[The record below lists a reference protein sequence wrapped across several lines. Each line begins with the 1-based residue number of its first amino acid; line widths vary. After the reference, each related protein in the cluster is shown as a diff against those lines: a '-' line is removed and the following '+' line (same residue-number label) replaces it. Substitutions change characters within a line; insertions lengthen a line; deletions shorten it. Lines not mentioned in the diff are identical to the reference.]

1 MQSGKVNLGLLV
13 PGESNHRNPTPHS
26 NVPLFLF
33 HLSTVWISDRV
44 EAGPYEPSI
53 NGPVI
58 AYLRSLIVTPE
69 GNLLNPAS
77 LLNGALLRKR
87 IREKD
92 LFEKDKERKTNVT
105 TTTST
110 TTVTSIRW
118 RLGEL
123 RYRATTERK
132 TPRGYAKEGE
142 RGGGNRK
149 RLTPDERRPTPR

>member
-1 MQSGKVNLGLLV
+1 MCITQVQLELNSSELLDA
-13 PGESNHRNPTPHS
+13 RI
-26 NVPLFLF
+26 FL
-33 HLSTVWISDRV
+33 S
-44 EAGPYEPSI
+44 SI
-53 NGPVI
+53 NTKYPRIYV
-58 AYLRSLIVTPE
+58 LIYVYIKSE
-69 GNLLNPAS
+69 LK
-77 LLNGALLRKR
+77 RKR

-118 RLGEL
+118 RIGEL
-123 RYRATTERK
+123 RYRATTERE
-132 TPRGYAKEGE
+132 TSRGYAKEGE